1 MKRASLAVSVSAPI
15 SLMMIGLP
23 VRADVI
29 TYQCHEKFGSTAV
42 RIDSQTLS
50 AKVDDPAGEY
60 VGTAQLSDATI
71 VITIPYPELWTIEID
86 RAGGGFSDSNGHQET
101 CVLGATAQPAQPAAA
116 SLNRQ
121 ITHPQ
126 NLVSPPQRRPKPKA
140 VKPKPKPKPKAVK
153 AKAVKTKR
161 PPTPMESRPTTR

>member
-116 SLNRQ
+116 GLNRP

-126 NLVSPPQRRPKPKA
+126 SLASPPQRRPKPKA
-140 VKPKPKPKPKAVK
+140 VKPKPKPKAVK